1 MNKINPPKLPLRFF
15 RWFCNPDFVED
26 LEGDLFER
34 FERRVEKK
42 STRSAR
48 WGFTKD
54 VIRLFRPGIIKPIT
68 QIQHLNQLDM
78 FRNNFKIALRALWKN
93 KPSTVINMVGLTIGI
108 TSCLLI
114 ALFIQHELSYDK
126 FQPKANRIARVVMEY
141 SFDGSSDSNV
151 GIFTST
157 KVAPVFSRTFPEV
170 LKGIRMVDASRILLL
185 NNEPVSESG
194 FIYADSSFFD
204 AFYHEMLQGNP
215 ATALDGKNKLV
226 LTESMANK
234 YFPGENA
241 LGKILEVGIKKTPY
255 EVTGVIRD
263 YPYTSQIRFDFLASF
278 SSLGQNQEETY
289 FRANYTTYLL
299 LNDEH
304 SFASLEE
311 KINPYVEKEM
321 EGSGAK
327 ISFSLEHFDKIH
339 LHSPHSDFVQNTS
352 VSYLYILGAVALLI
366 LMIVCFTYINLT
378 TAKSIERAKEV
389 GIRKVSGAVRGQLFW
404 QFIVESFTLCL
415 LAIVV
420 SVGLAAILL
429 PSFNQL
435 IDRSLQ
441 LSDLYTVNFL
451 LVVVSIAIIISLV
464 AGGYPALVLARM
476 HPAKV
481 LKGVFKNTSSA
492 RWLQQS
498 LTIFQF
504 GISVFLII
512 CTLVIQSQLDFIQK
526 TDLGYDRDH
535 VILLPV
541 GWSDS
546 HQSLSTFKQELAKNA
561 QILSVS
567 RTANSP
573 VNIESGYS
581 MRLPTMPENEVIPV
595 NANPVDNNYLEVN
608 GLQLI
613 TGTNFTGQQV
623 DATDEEDWDQM
634 VFHYIINESAAKKLG
649 WTPEEAIGQEMV
661 LNKEG
666 IIVGVIQDFN
676 FQSLRNDINPL
687 VLFTAT
693 WGGKLLVKV
702 NGNDI
707 PSTLAYIETRWKQF
721 MPDRPFSYHFL
732 DEDYNRLYETE
743 LQLSKTMNL
752 FSGIAIILACLG
764 LFGLTSY
771 MIQQRKKEVSIR
783 KVLGASVWSL
793 LNNLSS
799 DFVKLV
805 LLAILIAS
813 PIAYFLMQEWLSE
826 FTYRIN
832 LPWWAF
838 AMAGLVVVAIA
849 VITAGIHGLKAAIA
863 NPVNNLKSE

>member
-1 MNKINPPKLPLRFF
+1 MY
-15 RWFCNPDFVED
+15 
-26 LEGDLFER
+26 
-34 FERRVEKK
+34 K
-42 STRSAR
+42 SN
-48 WGFTKD
+48 D
-54 VIRLFRPGIIKPIT
+54 Y
-68 QIQHLNQLDM
+68 DM
-78 FRNNFKIALRALWKN
+78 FRNHLKVALRALWKN
-93 KPSTVINMVGLTIGI
+93 KSSTIINMVGLTIGI

-141 SFDGSSDSNV
+141 SFDGSSDTEK
-151 GIFTST
+151 GTFTST
-157 KVAPVFSRTFPEV
+157 KVAPVFSRIFPEV
-170 LKGIRMVDASRILLL
+170 IKGIRMTDATKILLL
-185 NNEPVSESG
+185 NNEPVAESG
-194 FIYADSSFFD
+194 FMFADSSFFD
-204 AFYHEMLQGNP
+204 AFHYEMLHGNP
-215 ATALDGKNKLV
+215 ATALNGTNKIV

-234 YFPGENA
+234 YFPEQNA
-241 LGKILEVGIKKTPY
+241 LGKTLEVGTEKIPY

-263 YPYTSQIRFDFLASF
+263 YPYNSQMRFDFLASF
-278 SSLGQNQEETY
+278 SSLGRNQEETY
-289 FRANYTTYLL
+289 FNANYTTYLL
-299 LNDEH
+299 LNDKY
-304 SFASLEE
+304 SFASLEK
-311 KINPYVEKEM
+311 KINPFMEKEM
-321 EGSGAK
+321 EGSGTK

-339 LHSPHSDFVQNTS
+339 LHSPYSDFVQNTS
-352 VSYLYILGAVALLI
+352 IGYLYVLSGVALLI

-389 GIRKVSGAVRGQLFW
+389 GVRKVSGAVRGQLFW
-404 QFIVESFTLCL
+404 QFIVESFTLCQ

-420 SVGLAAILL
+420 SIGLAAILL

-435 IDRSLQ
+435 IDRSLR
-441 LSDLYTVNFL
+441 LTDLYTVNFF
-451 LVVVSIAIIISLV
+451 LVVASIAIIISLV
-464 AGGYPALVLARM
+464 AGGYPALVLARIQ
-476 HPAKV
+476 PAKV

-535 VILLPV
+535 VIQLPID
-541 GWSDS
+541 WSHS
-546 HQSLSTFKQELAKNA
+546 HQSISTFKKELINNA
-561 QILSVS
+561 QVLNAS

-581 MRLPTMPENEVIPV
+581 MRLPSMPENKAIPV
-595 NANPVDNNYLEVN
+595 NANPVDNNYLEVS

-613 TGTNFTGQQV
+613 AGTNFTGQQV
-623 DATDEEDWDQM
+623 TATDVDDFDQM
-634 VFHYIINESAAKKLG
+634 IFHYIINESAAKKLG

-676 FQSLRNDINPL
+676 FQSLKNGINPL
-687 VLFTAT
+687 VLFTAS
-693 WGGKLLVKV
+693 WGQKLLVKI
-702 NGNDI
+702 NGNDV
-707 PSTLAYIETRWKQF
+707 PSTLEYIETQWKQF
-721 MPDRPFSYHFL
+721 MPDRPFSYHFIN
-732 DEDYNRLYETE
+732 EDYNRLYNTE
-743 LQLSKTMNL
+743 LQLGKTMNL

-764 LFGLTSY
+764 LYGLTSY

-799 DFVKLV
+799 NFVRLV

-813 PIAYFLMQEWLSE
+813 PIAYLLMQQWLSQ

-832 LPWWAF
+832 LPWWVIVLT
-838 AMAGLVVVAIA
+838 GLVVVSIA
-849 VITAGIHGLKAAIA
+849 MVTTGIHGLKAAMA
-863 NPVNNLKSE
+863 NPVANLRSE